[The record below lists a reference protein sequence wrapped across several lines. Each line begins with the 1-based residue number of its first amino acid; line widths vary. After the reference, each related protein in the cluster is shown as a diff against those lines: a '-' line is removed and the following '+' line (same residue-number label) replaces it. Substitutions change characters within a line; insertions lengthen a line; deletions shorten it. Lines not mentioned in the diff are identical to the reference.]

1 MVYYRDADWCRVL
14 RWQSSSNGSLLRLY
28 RLLEH
33 IDHEQSAEPE
43 AFAERIFDLHSCKP
57 AVLVTVL
64 VEQFPDLRALLKHL
78 EFDAVYIRDDF
89 LKHITTG
96 RTTEA
101 I

>member
-1 MVYYRDADWCRVL
+1 MNSTPILKPLLDAF
-14 RWQSSSNGSLLRLY
+14 SISIPASFRLV
-28 RLLEH
+28 
-33 IDHEQSAEPE
+33 A
-43 AFAERIFDLHSCKP
+43 
-57 AVLVTVL
+57 VL